1 MWAGERVMNWL
12 ISAAPV
18 FIPANVG
25 QRTCIAHQNWACKSV
40 ICRPVSSYAFW
51 IGSRCW
57 QIMNR
62 HSKTLAILDFVA
74 CVADMM
80 FKRSKANL
88 RHIYN
93 TPFSSI
99 QKLAR
104 SRYFLMVSFL
114 RSRRF
119 WRSLVTMSECPE
131 VCSGLGD
138 SELDAPE
145 PVQKAIGCGANA
157 RLNWPNELCH
167 YK

>member
-40 ICRPVSSYAFW
+40 ICRRVSSYAFW

-57 QIMNR
+57 QVMNR

-88 RHIYN
+88 RYIYN
-93 TPFSSI
+93 SYGFFFEVPQVLEISCHNVRVSGSLFRFGWFWAWCAWACAEGNRVWGERKI
-99 QKLAR
+99 ELAQWT
-104 SRYFLMVSFL
+104 L
-114 RSRRF
+114 
-119 WRSLVTMSECPE
+119 SLQVAAWTASN
-131 VCSGLGD
+131 L
-138 SELDAPE
+138 
-145 PVQKAIGCGANA
+145 Q
-157 RLNWPNELCH
+157 H
-167 YK
+167 YI